1 MDMYGGI
8 KMEYILLMVIFTVLF
23 MSIKSIWTI
32 HQKPHRYVSL
42 ENLFVLLALYLTV
55 LIGFGLAYTVLQI
68 NGYEVLLIKGKA
80 DDGDFFELLQDSLYF
95 SATTLVTV
103 GYGDIIPIGV
113 GRWLAATEGLLG
125 YVLPAALIVRTVVD
139 FEKDKS
145 CI

>member
-1 MDMYGGI
+1 
-8 KMEYILLMVIFTVLF
+8 MEYILLIVIFTVLF

-32 HQKPHRYVSL
+32 QQKPHRYVSL

-80 DDGDFFELLQDSLYF
+80 TDRDFFQLLQDSLYF

-103 GYGDIIPIGV
+103 GYGDIIPVGI
-113 GRWLAATEGLLG
+113 GRWLASAEGLLG
-125 YVLPAALIVRTVVD
+125 YVLPAALIVRTVID

-145 CI
+145 CT